1 VARYTLGWVDVAID
15 QYLALPASDQRL
27 VGARVLQ
34 LVEDPEAG
42 ASYDA
47 RTDLWTTTDEA
58 GVGLISYTFGV
69 DRPRL
74 VILRLVYE
82 SPRVAAE

>member
-1 VARYTLGWVDVAID
+1 MAHYTLGWVDIAID
-15 QYLALPASDQRL
+15 QYLALPPPDQRL
-27 VGARVLQ
+27 VDARVRR
-34 LVEDPEAG
+34 LVQDPEVG

-58 GVGLISYTFGV
+58 GAGLIIYTFRV

-74 VILRLVYE
+74 VILRLVY
-82 SPRVAAE
+82 

>member
-1 VARYTLGWVDVAID
+1 MARYTLGWVDVAID
-15 QYLALPASDQRL
+15 QYLALAPSDQQL
-27 VGARVLQ
+27 VDARVWQ

-58 GVGLISYTFGV
+58 GAGVICYTFRA

-74 VILRLVYE
+74 VILRLVY
-82 SPRVAAE
+82 

>member
-1 VARYTLGWVDVAID
+1 MARYTLGWVDVAID
-15 QYLALPASDQRL
+15 QYLALPPSNERL
-27 VGARVLQ
+27 VDARIRQ

-58 GVGLISYTFGV
+58 GAGLLTYTFRV
-69 DRPRL
+69 DRPRV
-74 VILRLVYE
+74 VILRLVY
-82 SPRVAAE
+82 